1 MNKYTEILGV
11 DISKET
17 FDVVDIKGNHK
28 QYKNETKGFSK
39 FAGILDDQSLVVMEA
54 TGHYHYLLAQFLSKS
69 GIPCAVVNPLSI
81 KRFVQMKLAKV
92 KTDKADAAAICAYAQ
107 VNDVTL
113 YNHQDDS
120 QAECLQIYSL
130 LEHYEKKRTALKNKL
145 HGENALEGHQ
155 NRYSIP

>member
-54 TGHYHYLLAQFLSKS
+54 TGYYHYLLAQFLSKS

-81 KRFVQMKLAKV
+81 KRFVHLSPTSTLSRKRNER
-92 KTDKADAAAICAYAQ
+92 KTHWPRSKPIRQ
-107 VNDVTL
+107 TPLPSVPMPR
-113 YNHQDDS
+113 S
-120 QAECLQIYSL
+120 MM
-130 LEHYEKKRTALKNKL
+130 
-145 HGENALEGHQ
+145 
-155 NRYSIP
+155 

>member
-1 MNKYTEILGV
+1 MRHQTSFLGCWITDIYSFHKYNIMNKYTEILGV

-54 TGHYHYLLAQFLSKS
+54 TGYYHYLLAQFLSKS

-81 KRFVQMKLAKV
+81 KRFVHLSPTSTLSRKRNER
-92 KTDKADAAAICAYAQ
+92 KTHWPRSKPIRQ
-107 VNDVTL
+107 TPLPSVPMPR
-113 YNHQDDS
+113 S
-120 QAECLQIYSL
+120 MM
-130 LEHYEKKRTALKNKL
+130 
-145 HGENALEGHQ
+145 
-155 NRYSIP
+155 